1 MRLSNYQ
8 LSRKFFASINL
19 HSINDI
25 VQHSVYLL
33 AKEAKKLKRL
43 VNERRFTNRE
53 IHKMQEINDQVE
65 KRRKQAV
72 DFNTNLEKRHFDVFN
87 SASKTAKQIKEQQFP
102 QLMNPPA
109 FQLHRNTMNSSSLNY
124 STNINHHSSTSSMSS
139 TNMAPTN
146 MAPTNMAPTNMAPTS
161 MAPTNMAQTNM
172 NSTVNNFNT
181 SNYTNINSSSSH
193 QQQQTSMPPPTHVPT
208 QTSLDSIQLGHPS
221 SNLFIETVS
230 NNTKEE
236 PKNNNNSTHPTDS
249 MRE

>member
-1 MRLSNYQ
+1 MDYPIISLNF
-8 LSRKFFASINL
+8 LL
-19 HSINDI
+19 HKLAYTDI

-109 FQLHRNTMNSSSLNY
+109 FQLHRNTINSTSLNY
-124 STNINHHSSTSSMSS
+124 STNINHHSSTSSISS

-146 MAPTNMAPTNMAPTS
+146 MAPTNMVPTS
-161 MAPTNMAQTNM
+161 MAPLNM
-172 NSTVNNFNT
+172 NSTLNNFNT
-181 SNYTNINSSSSH
+181 SNHTNINSSSPH

-230 NNTKEE
+230 NNTIEE

>member
-1 MRLSNYQ
+1 MGTSLCFWHRDVITLSGSD
-8 LSRKFFASINL
+8 LG
-19 HSINDI
+19 
-25 VQHSVYLL
+25 QHSLHLL

-109 FQLHRNTMNSSSLNY
+109 FQLHRNTTNSTSLNH
-124 STNINHHSSTSSMSS
+124 SSNINHRSSTSSFSS

-146 MAPTNMAPTNMAPTS
+146 MAPTNMALTN
-161 MAPTNMAQTNM
+161 MAPTNMASTNMAPTNM
-172 NSTVNNFNT
+172 NSTLHFNT
-181 SNYTNINSSSSH
+181 SNYTN
-193 QQQQTSMPPPTHVPT
+193 
-208 QTSLDSIQLGHPS
+208 
-221 SNLFIETVS
+221 
-230 NNTKEE
+230 NN
-236 PKNNNNSTHPTDS
+236 
-249 MRE
+249 